1 MRVEI
6 LIRQVRKSKDISII
20 ELAKIT
26 KLSKGHISKIERGE
40 TRPTIDT
47 LVNIALALKVDV
59 SELYKIYY

>member
-6 LIRQVRKSKDISII
+6 LIREIRESKNISIV
-20 ELAKIT
+20 ELAKMT

-47 LVNIALALKVDV
+47 LVIIALALKVEV
-59 SELYKIYY
+59 SELYKICY